1 MGKIKFVQGIFSSE
15 SDFKSTEGSHV
26 ASSLATIDHRLK
38 LKKSM
43 NEQIRAIE
51 AKIKAR
57 RAEVKKE

>member
-15 SDFKSTEGSHV
+15 SDFKSTEGSQV

-43 NEQIRAIE
+43 NEQIRALE